1 MKNAALKRV
10 KTFFSVQV
18 TIADGDSDNDS
29 DSGESLVST
38 MSTSSVSTTA
48 SKKSG
53 KSRPQPKDA
62 AHDREMKTSD
72 EICMNQL
79 NGKCTF
85 GRKCRNLHTKEPF
98 VWQYRDGT
106 VWQAF
111 TDIENCRLENVYSD
125 PKSNSCTL
133 SQGKSAE
140 A

>member
-1 MKNAALKRV
+1 M
-10 KTFFSVQV
+10 QV
-18 TIADGDSDNDS
+18 TITDGDSDNDS

-38 MSTSSVSTTA
+38 MSMSSVSTTA

-72 EICMNQL
+72 EICMNHL
-79 NGKCTF
+79 NG
-85 GRKCRNLHTKEPF
+85 KCRNLHTKEPF

>member
-1 MKNAALKRV
+1 MIVFSLQV
-10 KTFFSVQV
+10 KS
-18 TIADGDSDNDS
+18 ADGDSDNDS
-29 DSGESLVST
+29 DSGESIVST

-53 KSRPQPKDA
+53 RSRPQPRDTAQPDK
-62 AHDREMKTSD
+62 EKKTSD
-72 EICMNQL
+72 VICVKHL
-79 NGKCTF
+79 NGKCQF
-85 GRKCRNLHTKEPF
+85 GGKCRNLHTKQPF

-106 VWQAF
+106 IWQAF

-133 SQGKSAE
+133 SEGKSAE